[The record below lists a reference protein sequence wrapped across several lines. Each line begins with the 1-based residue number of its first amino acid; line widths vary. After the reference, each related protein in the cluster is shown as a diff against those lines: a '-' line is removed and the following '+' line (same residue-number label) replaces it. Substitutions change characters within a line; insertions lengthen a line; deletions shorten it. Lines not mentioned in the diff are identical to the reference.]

1 MAYRIV
7 KQARAWRPVEW
18 PGISEDGESVTN
30 RIELRFRILKVDAAT
45 AFIREVVDAQARET
59 RPDVDAPQ
67 VYAELVAQIA
77 DEWRGVLA
85 ENEEPLRWDVPESWI
100 DDKDEAGKRKPLVAP
115 NLRTLMNEGGMFT
128 HIFSAWRDALA
139 AAPKVREGN

>member
-7 KQARAWRPVEW
+7 KQARAWRPVQW
-18 PGISEDGESVTN
+18 PGITEEGEPVTN
-30 RIELRFRILKVDAAT
+30 QIELRFRILKVDAAT
-45 AFIREVVDAQARET
+45 AFIREVVEAQSRESLAG
-59 RPDVDAPQ
+59 VDQPQ

-85 ENEEPLRWDVPESWI
+85 ENDEPLRWDVPGSWI
-100 DDKDEAGKRKPLVAP
+100 DDKDAEGKRKPLVAP